1 MNTPKTRDFLLDNYK
16 ALLIFLVVVGHFIEE
31 GYDSNPFLYE
41 LKWFIVSFHMPAYL
55 CIPDTFPRS
64 RHLLED

>member
-31 GYDSNPFLYE
+31 GYDSNPFL
-41 LKWFIVSFHMPAYL
+41 
-55 CIPDTFPRS
+55 
-64 RHLLED
+64 